1 MATEKTSNDYRE
13 ERKARLAKAA
23 KKNSKKS
30 HKVSARSMSK
40 KTKGTIAAVIAVVAV
55 VAIAVVSCINLGVF
69 ARMQKI
75 DTVAGESYSAVEYEY
90 YYRSMH
96 NYYYSMA
103 QQYDSYYGQGYG
115 YYYTGF
121 DYNKLPEDQ
130 EYPYED
136 YKLEDGSKAT
146 WKEYLEH
153 AAIKSLQ
160 QYTALA
166 DMAAKDADFVVEQS
180 TMDEAFAQIDQLK
193 EDIKAQAEQNGGGAV
208 SFGVYLR
215 NAYGKGMSEKIFENI
230 VERETIAGEYST
242 YLAET
247 KQDKYLA
254 DTAKLEEIYKKDT
267 TAYDCVDFRAF
278 AIAPETADLKEDASQ
293 TEKDAAAKQAKEDA
307 KKKADEMFA
316 KVKNEETFI
325 KLAGEYATEEQ
336 KKNVDYS
343 KSEATLMAYTDKA
356 SIEGS
361 FSADMVKWIFD
372 KNTKA
377 GDKKLFDVSGTQYII
392 LMVKPAYRDDST
404 IPVDVRHILYQFDE
418 EAKDKEADKAKQKG
432 LAEAALK
439 EIEKADDKLA
449 KFIEI
454 CEKDSKDTGSASNG
468 GLIEYLGKGKYV
480 KAFETWS
487 LDANRKEGDLGIV
500 ETEYGYHIMYF
511 VQKHANPYW
520 KISIAQTLASEE
532 LTKEVDEK
540 IASDAYKVAA
550 DDAVI
555 PSLAGKIY
563 ENILEQYYPNVKKA
577 EVTTTAPTT
586 AAAK

>member
-23 KKNSKKS
+23 KKNSKKA

-40 KTKGTIAAVIAVVAV
+40 KTKSIIAAVIAVVAV

-75 DTVAGESYSAVEYEY
+75 DTVAGASYSAVEYEY

-146 WKEYLEH
+146 WKEYFEH
-153 AAIKSLQ
+153 AALKSLQ

-166 DMAAKDADFVVEQS
+166 DMAEKDAAFVVEQS
-180 TMDEAFAQIDQLK
+180 TMDEAYKQIDQLK
-193 EDIKAQAEQNGGGAV
+193 EDIKAQSEQNGGATV

-215 NAYGKGMSEKIFENI
+215 SAYGKGMSEKIFKGI
-230 VERETIAGEYST
+230 VERETIAGEYSD
-242 YLAET
+242 YLAKS
-247 KQDKYLA
+247 KQDNYIG
-254 DTAKLEEIYKKDT
+254 DTAKLEEIYNKDKS
-267 TAYDCVDFRAF
+267 AYDCVDFRIF
-278 AIAPETADLKEDASQ
+278 AIAPETAELKEDATQ
-293 TEKDAAAKQAKEDA
+293 DEKDAASKQAKEDA
-307 KKKADEMFA
+307 KKKADEMFG
-316 KVKNEETFI
+316 KIKDEETFI
-325 KLAGEYATEEQ
+325 KLAGEYATAEQ
-336 KKNVDYS
+336 KENVDYS
-343 KSEATLMAYTDKA
+343 KPETTLMAYTDKA
-356 SIEGS
+356 SVEGS
-361 FSADMVKWIFD
+361 FSEEMVKWIFG
-372 KNTKA
+372 TEAKA
-377 GDKKLFDVSGTQYII
+377 GDKKLFDVNGTQYIV

-404 IPVDVRHILYQFDE
+404 LPVDVRHILYQFDE
-418 EAKDKEADKAKQKG
+418 EAKDKEADKTKQKG
-432 LAEAALK
+432 LADTALN
-439 EIEKADDKLA
+439 EIKAADDKLA
-449 KFIEI
+449 KFLEI
-454 CEKDSKDTGSASNG
+454 CEADSDDTGSATNG

-480 KAFETWS
+480 KAFEEWS
-487 LDANRKEGDLGIV
+487 LDPNRKEGDLGVI
-500 ETEYGYHIMYF
+500 ETEYGYHVMYF
-511 VQKHANPYW
+511 VQKHDNPYW

-532 LTKEVDEK
+532 LTKEVDEM
-540 IASDAYKVAA
+540 IASDTYKVVEG
-550 DDAVI
+550 DTVI

-563 ENILEQYYPNVKKA
+563 TNILETYYANVKKA
-577 EVTTTAPTT
+577 EASTS
-586 AAAK
+586 AAK

>member
-30 HKVSARSMSK
+30 HKVSTRSMSR
-40 KTKGTIAAVIAVVAV
+40 KTKSIITAVIAVAAV

-75 DTVAGESYSAVEYEY
+75 NTVAGESYSAVEYEY

-115 YYYTGF
+115 FYYTGF

-153 AAIKSLQ
+153 AALKSLQ

-166 DMAAKDADFVVEQS
+166 DLAEKDADFKVEQKV
-180 TMDEAFAQIDQLK
+180 MDEAYAQIDQLK
-193 EDIKAQAEQNGGGAV
+193 EDIKTQAEENGGGAV

-215 NAYGKGMSEKIFENI
+215 NAYGKGMNEKVFMNI
-230 VERETIAGEYST
+230 VERETVAGEYST
-242 YLAET
+242 YLTET
-247 KQDKYLA
+247 KQDSYIA
-254 DTAKLEEIYKKDT
+254 DTAKLEEIYNKDKS
-267 TAYDCVDFRAF
+267 AYDNVDFRIF
-278 AIAPETADLKEDASQ
+278 AIAPETAELAEDATQ
-293 TEKDAAAKQAKEDA
+293 DQKDAASKQAKEEA

-316 KVKNEETFI
+316 KVKDEASFI
-325 KLAGEYATEEQ
+325 KLAGEYATKEQ
-336 KKNVDYS
+336 KENVDYS
-343 KSEATLMAYTDKA
+343 KSEATLMAFTDKA
-356 SIEGS
+356 SVEGS
-361 FSADMVKWIFD
+361 FSEEMVKWIFG
-372 KNTKA
+372 TEAKA
-377 GDKKLFDVSGTQYII
+377 GDKKLFDVSGTQYIV

-404 IPVDVRHILYQFDE
+404 LPVDVRHILYQFDE
-418 EAKDKEADKAKQKG
+418 EAKDAEAEKTKQKG
-432 LAEAALK
+432 LANTALN
-439 EIEKADDKLA
+439 EIKDADDQLA
-449 KFIEI
+449 KFLEI
-454 CEKDSKDTGSASNG
+454 CESDSKDTGSASNG

-480 KAFETWS
+480 KAFEEWS
-487 LDANRKEGDLGIV
+487 LDPNRKEGDLGVI
-500 ETEYGYHIMYF
+500 ETEYGYHVMYF
-511 VQKHANPYW
+511 VQKHDNPYW

-532 LTKEVDEK
+532 LTKEVDEM

-550 DDAVI
+550 DDTVI

-563 ENILEQYYPNVKKA
+563 TNIVETYYAGIAKA
-577 EVTTTAPTT
+577 ETTTTA
-586 AAAK
+586 K